1 MRTLTIFIA
10 ISALFLVF
18 LCPAHAARGPKME
31 AIYGEELLNA
41 PPIIR
46 LKFQNDTGKAWSD
59 ATFDERQE
67 FLAQWQEKKKAALQ
81 EDEARADEI
90 KDEKKTLQQ
99 KQRIKDNIKRNAEKV
114 LREKEKAKQKEKQE
128 EEKKKR
134 ELNKKRD
141 KAMGNLKKAQAARNR

>member
-18 LCPAHAARGPKME
+18 LCPAQATKGPKME
-31 AIYGEELLNA
+31 DIYGEELLNV
-41 PPIIR
+41 PPVIR
-46 LKFQNDTGKAWSD
+46 LKFQNDTGKVWSD
-59 ATFDERQE
+59 TAFDERQE
-67 FLAQWQEKKKAALQ
+67 FLVKWQEKRNASLK
-81 EDEARADEI
+81 EDENRANEI
-90 KDEKKTLQQ
+90 KDEKKALQQ
-99 KQRIKDNIKRNAEKV
+99 KERIKDNIKRNAEKV

-128 EEKKKR
+128 EERKKR